1 MLRAVNDL
9 AAGIIAVILLA
20 VFAVVAVVVCSG
32 VLVLVMIGEARAKMR
47 ER

>member
-9 AAGIIAVILLA
+9 AAGIIVVAMLA